1 MVVRLRATPYWAV
14 TYEEIMDELAHAFL
28 MEKMKREL
36 GEVNDPE
43 QLRNACLLL
52 IDLME
57 RQKEFFKTTMFKLI
71 DGDPEAMEIFE

>member
-1 MVVRLRATPYWAV
+1 M
-14 TYEEIMDELAHAFL
+14 TYEEIMDSLAHAFL

-71 DGDPEAMEIFE
+71 DGDPEASELFE

>member
-1 MVVRLRATPYWAV
+1 
-14 TYEEIMDELAHAFL
+14 
-28 MEKMKREL
+28 MEKIGEL
-36 GEVNDPE
+36 GEVNIG

-71 DGDPEAMEIFE
+71 DGDPEATELFE